1 MDTVFRGTAL
11 EVNIEPDISSA
22 GRAAAALAAEIIRE
36 TPDAVLGLTAD
47 HSLLPFY
54 EELTRM
60 CREEDLDF
68 SQVTVFNL
76 DGDTGAAS
84 TRIRFMR
91 ENFFEQININP
102 SRIHV
107 PDMSVAGYEQKIIN
121 AGSLDIQILDLDAAR
136 QLQCGG
142 SVPFLAPC
150 KTGRTSGAL
159 SRSLAVN
166 METAMNARVCLLL
179 ASGRCAAPAV
189 AAAVEGALFSGPAS
203 WLLKQHACAHIFM
216 DDGAAAELRL
226 KEYYQW
232 IRTGEPVSC
241 ETQAA

>member
-1 MDTVFRGTAL
+1 MDKIFRGAAL

-22 GRAAAALAAEIIRE
+22 GRVAAALAAEIIRE
-36 TPDAVLGLTAD
+36 TPRAVLGLTAD

-54 EELTRM
+54 EELARM

-76 DGDTGAAS
+76 DSDTGTAAS
-84 TRIRFMR
+84 RIRFMR
-91 ENFFEQININP
+91 ENFFERININP
-102 SRIHV
+102 SNVHI
-107 PDMSVAGYEQKIIN
+107 PDASGTGYEQKIIKS
-121 AGSLDIQILDLDAAR
+121 GGLDIQILDLDAAR

-150 KTGRTSGAL
+150 KTGTTSETL
-159 SRSLAVN
+159 SRSMAVN
-166 METAMNARVCLLL
+166 METVMNARVCLML
-179 ASGRCAAPAV
+179 AAGRGAAPAV

-203 WLLKQHACAHIFM
+203 WILKQHSCAHIFM
-216 DDGAAAELRL
+216 DDGAAAELKL

-232 IRTGEPVSC
+232 IRTGEPVRC
-241 ETQAA
+241 EIQAA